1 MKKPNSFFRYGL
13 AIAMAVAAGG
23 LLFPDHVRRIFSA
36 DGFMPHSMCYMNDPR
51 MVWLH
56 VVSDMF
62 IGLAY
67 VCISSTLAYLVFRAN
82 RNIPFHWMFLA
93 FGLFIVS
100 CGFTHFMEVLTV
112 WHPVYWLAG
121 YVKVVTA
128 VASVTTAAALFPLVP
143 RIFRTI
149 ESVKV
154 SEERRAEGAGGNR
167 ELEGFSSSILHDFRA
182 PLRTMQRMA
191 LGF

>member
-93 FGLFIVS
+93 FGLFILILPTTKLRHMVTS
-100 CGFTHFMEVLTV
+100 PLNMYLRDRERPKSAMRPMPNLMET
-112 WHPVYWLAG
+112 
-121 YVKVVTA
+121 
-128 VASVTTAAALFPLVP
+128 
-143 RIFRTI
+143 
-149 ESVKV
+149 
-154 SEERRAEGAGGNR
+154 
-167 ELEGFSSSILHDFRA
+167 ELESFGAVMVEDF
-182 PLRTMQRMA
+182 TW
-191 LGF
+191 